1 MDEMPEDR
9 RAKKEKKETMEL
21 RCLLLKNKT
30 HGTVKTKQNR
40 RKTLFIESLHNLFII
55 LKLL

>member
-1 MDEMPEDR
+1 MPEDR

-21 RCLLLKNKT
+21 RCLFLKNKT
-30 HGTVKTKQNR
+30 NGIVKTTQNR
-40 RKTLFIESLHNLFII
+40 RKTLFIESVHNLLII